1 MILLRARM
9 NHNQVGR
16 LAFLCGTGALH
27 AISVLFCG
35 ELLAPL
41 GVQQLHA
48 CPRVFGFQQH
58 VLKVVLVSRSLA
70 RYHFQ

>member
-9 NHNQVGR
+9 NHDQVGR
-16 LAFLCGTGALH
+16 LALLRGAGALH
-27 AISVLFCG
+27 AIGVLFCG
-35 ELLAPL
+35 ELVAPL

-58 VLKVVLVSRSLA
+58 VLKVVLVSRGLA